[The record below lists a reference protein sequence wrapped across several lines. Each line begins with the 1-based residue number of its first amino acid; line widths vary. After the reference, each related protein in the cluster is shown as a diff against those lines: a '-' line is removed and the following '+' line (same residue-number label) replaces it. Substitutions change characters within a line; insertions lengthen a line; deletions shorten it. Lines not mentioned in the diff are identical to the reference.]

1 MKLRPC
7 WILTGL
13 CVLLLLS
20 ACGPSGSSLDFS
32 PASVSTSVGQSFTVA
47 LQANKIN
54 DLMAYEVHL
63 GFDPDMLEVVFIEP
77 GGFLEPDFIVQN
89 DFDNA
94 AGTLDYAAAQL
105 GRPAVQGSGD
115 LLKIS
120 FRARAS
126 GTTTVDFRFTPAAPD
141 GALLAD
147 IDGRSIPVS
156 LGKVT
161 VRISP

>member
-1 MKLRPC
+1 
-7 WILTGL
+7 
-13 CVLLLLS
+13 
-20 ACGPSGSSLDFS
+20 
-32 PASVSTSVGQSFTVA
+32 VA
-47 LQANKIN
+47 LRAENVS
-54 DLMAYEVHL
+54 DLTAFQVHL
-63 GFDPDMLEVVFIEP
+63 GFDPDMLEVVFIES

-89 DFDNA
+89 AFDNA

-126 GTTTVDFRFTPAAPD
+126 GTVTIDFRFTPAAPD

-147 IDGRSIPVS
+147 IDGRSIPVL